1 MAQTTF
7 QNLSKLKTVQKAV
20 KEALGSDY
28 QETIQPFVDIIFM
41 TMRGKK
47 INEFE
52 ALKIIKKETE
62 IYKTEHGP
70 MCFSAAVI
78 EITEAKNFADLK
90 E

>member
-20 KEALGSDY
+20 KETLGSDY
-28 QETIQPFVDIIFM
+28 KDTIQPFVDINAM
-41 TMRGKK
+41 TMRGNNK
-47 INEFE
+47 NEFE
-52 ALKIIKKETE
+52 ALKMIKEKTE

-78 EITEAKNFADLK
+78 EITEAKNFANLK